1 MKRTRDPRGGGQK
14 RRGFDD
20 DFTPPEPASRR
31 SSFGGAQRSA
41 PVGGPP
47 MDATVKFFSGE
58 KGFGFVAL
66 GDGSGDAFLHV
77 SALQAAGH
85 DAVQPGTKLR
95 VSVGQGQK
103 GPQVTQVLEVDT
115 STATAPPPRS
125 GGGGPRYG
133 GAGGGGGGARRSREE
148 PDMSTAESMRGTV
161 KWFNEAKGF
170 GFAAVEDG
178 GKDVFIHIS
187 VLEKA
192 GIRGL
197 AEGQQI
203 EMKVVQTQK
212 GREAVTITVAE

>member
-1 MKRTRDPRGGGQK
+1 MKRTQRGSRAPR

-31 SSFGGAQRSA
+31 SFGGGSPQRSA
-41 PVGGPP
+41 PPVGGPP
-47 MDATVKFFSGE
+47 VDATVKYFAAQ

-66 GDGSGDAFLHV
+66 ADGSGDAFLHV
-77 SALQAAGH
+77 SVLQAAGH

-115 STATAPPPRS
+115 STATAAPER
-125 GGGGPRYG
+125 GPRYG
-133 GAGGGGGGARRSREE
+133 GGGGGRSSGREE
-148 PDMSTAESMRGTV
+148 YDPATATSVRGTV
-161 KWFNEAKGF
+161 KWFNETKGF
-170 GFAAVEDG
+170 GFAAVDDG

-187 VLEKA
+187 VLMKS
-192 GIRGL
+192 GVPNL

-203 EMKVVQTQK
+203 EMRIVQTPK
-212 GREAVTITVAE
+212 GREAISISLAD